1 MLQEALETARRRR
14 RRRRILAV
22 VLVLLALVL
31 AAAAAFLLLRPAPGP
46 VVDPAAVDYSI
57 PGYDNPDGSERGRIR
72 VPTYS
77 AWTMEAGSD
86 TVEVPLINTEGNP
99 CYMRFTVKLSDGGE
113 VLYQSGLVPP
123 GQAIPSIRL
132 NRTLDAGTYPITV
145 EIATFSLDDP
155 SQPLNGAELG
165 TDIVAS

>member
-1 MLQEALETARRRR
+1 MAL
-14 RRRRILAV
+14 
-22 VLVLLALVL
+22 LVFLEL
-31 AAAAAFLLLRPAPGP
+31 AAAAVA
-46 VVDPAAVDYSI
+46 AAVFLAQPEGDGDGIDPSATSYSI
-57 PGYDNPDGSERGRIR
+57 PGYDNPGGERGRIR
-72 VPTYS
+72 IPTYS
-77 AWTMEAGSD
+77 DWDMKAGTD

>member
-86 TVEVPLINTEGNP
+86 TVEVPLVNTEGNP
-99 CYMRFTVKLSDGGE
+99 CYM
-113 VLYQSGLVPP
+113 
-123 GQAIPSIRL
+123 
-132 NRTLDAGTYPITV
+132 
-145 EIATFSLDDP
+145 
-155 SQPLNGAELG
+155 
-165 TDIVAS
+165 

>member
-1 MLQEALETARRRR
+1 
-14 RRRRILAV
+14 
-22 VLVLLALVL
+22 
-31 AAAAAFLLLRPAPGP
+31 
-46 VVDPAAVDYSI
+46 
-57 PGYDNPDGSERGRIR
+57 
-72 VPTYS
+72 
-77 AWTMEAGSD
+77 
-86 TVEVPLINTEGNP
+86 
-99 CYMRFTVKLSDGGE
+99 MRFTVKLSDGGE

-123 GQAIPSIRL
+123 GQAIPSICL